1 MLVSLSLTSTTSSVA
16 SFEESMLTKEQIAKR
31 YNLQAAA
38 VGQPHPPRE
47 LLLALASVV

>member
-16 SFEESMLTKEQIAKR
+16 SFEESMLTREQIAKH

-38 VGQPHPPRE
+38 VGQQRPLPP
-47 LLLALASVV
+47 